1 MTTSGSGA
9 TYRFGDFSLDVGRYE
24 LRHNGRP
31 VRLERQPMDL
41 LILMVERRSELVS
54 RSEIIDRLWGKDVFV
69 DVETGI
75 HTAVR
80 KIRQVLRDSP
90 EAPSFIET
98 VSGKGYRF
106 IAAVDVA
113 PSSSGSL
120 TPQDPAVV
128 VPRDTPGL
136 AQAAPSPARPI
147 RGSRRAPLM
156 IAGSAVA
163 AMAVLAIWAWPGADR
178 AGSLVTV
185 AVLPFENLSGN
196 PDSEYLADGLTE
208 ETIASLGQIDPDRVS
223 VVSRTS
229 VMAYK
234 RTNRSASDIGRELDA
249 DYLLEGSIREETGR
263 LRITANLIRVSDQV
277 QLWSQSY
284 NRAPTSMLG
293 FQQELSA
300 ALAEQIQFRL
310 SPDRLEAL
318 SRRQPR
324 NADAYDLYLRG
335 QTFANLRTPS
345 TTEKAVEYFR
355 RATALDPEYALA
367 WSGLAMAYAASPVNG
382 DADPLKV
389 WPRASAAAGQA
400 VRADPALAEA
410 QFASGYLNWMFEWN
424 WPAAEAEFRRAV
436 DLDPRNAQAHWVL
449 GHSLSQMG
457 RHSEAIPMMRR
468 ARELEPLN
476 AMAHALSSQVA
487 FQARDYPA
495 ALNHASQA
503 LALDPEFW
511 VGHMMRGQ
519 AYEQLGRDESAL
531 EALTTASRFSG
542 TNSKAM
548 SLRGYVLGKLRRVE
562 EARHVAATLESTSH
576 TRYIPPYALALVH
589 AGLGNREAVFEWL
602 ARALTTRDVHL
613 IYLPVDPKWDAY
625 VTDPRFQ
632 DLLARCDFLR
642 VGAPR

>member
-1 MTTSGSGA
+1 
-9 TYRFGDFSLDVGRYE
+9 
-24 LRHNGRP
+24 
-31 VRLERQPMDL
+31 
-41 LILMVERRSELVS
+41 
-54 RSEIIDRLWGKDVFV
+54 
-69 DVETGI
+69 
-75 HTAVR
+75 
-80 KIRQVLRDSP
+80 
-90 EAPSFIET
+90 
-98 VSGKGYRF
+98 
-106 IAAVDVA
+106 
-113 PSSSGSL
+113 
-120 TPQDPAVV
+120 
-128 VPRDTPGL
+128 
-136 AQAAPSPARPI
+136 
-147 RGSRRAPLM
+147 
-156 IAGSAVA
+156 
-163 AMAVLAIWAWPGADR
+163 
-178 AGSLVTV
+178 
-185 AVLPFENLSGN
+185 
-196 PDSEYLADGLTE
+196 
-208 ETIASLGQIDPDRVS
+208 
-223 VVSRTS
+223 
-229 VMAYK
+229 
-234 RTNRSASDIGRELDA
+234 
-249 DYLLEGSIREETGR
+249 
-263 LRITANLIRVSDQV
+263 
-277 QLWSQSY
+277 
-284 NRAPTSMLG
+284 
-293 FQQELSA
+293 
-300 ALAEQIQFRL
+300 
-310 SPDRLEAL
+310 
-318 SRRQPR
+318 
-324 NADAYDLYLRG
+324 
-335 QTFANLRTPS
+335 
-345 TTEKAVEYFR
+345 
-355 RATALDPEYALA
+355 
-367 WSGLAMAYAASPVNG
+367 MAYAASPVNG

-468 ARELEPLN
+468 ARQLEPLN

-542 TNSKAM
+542 TNSKTM